1 MFRTQDYFEVTK
13 DIICPGCGYRLAAGW
28 GMEKEVETEEHYETV
43 NHPPHYNKH
52 PSGIECIT
60 IVQEFSFNIGTAM
73 KHLWRAGM
81 KPSADVQEDLDK
93 AITYINFEKE
103 RLSK

>member
-1 MFRTQDYFEVTK
+1 MNRV
-13 DIICPGCGYRLAAGW
+13 
-28 GMEKEVETEEHYETV
+28 KEEFINSAEPYETV

-52 PSGIECIT
+52 PSGVECIE
-60 IVQEFSFNIGTAM
+60 IIQWFSFNIGTAM

-81 KPSADVQEDLDK
+81 KPGADTIEDLDK
-93 AITYINFEKE
+93 AIRYIEFEKE